1 MYLGNLESRG
11 QPALLSPVTAYAAA
25 RHRSRMRVVLRR
37 KHPSDNVLVN
47 EDQALARPTTKLN
60 CLELEQPGPCHELP
74 TPEVVR
80 AHFREP
86 ALYLALL
93 VVVKTH
99 GPSPTSALGGVRPA
113 LSHTHPVHN
122 IPLAIQT
129 VPAAP

>member
-1 MYLGNLESRG
+1 MNEFAQGFPRS
-11 QPALLSPVTAYAAA
+11 LLPD
-25 RHRSRMRVVLRR
+25 LRR
-37 KHPSDNVLVN
+37 AF
-47 EDQALARPTTKLN
+47 QASSTQLPN
-60 CLELEQPGPCHELP
+60 CFELEQPGPCHELP

-93 VVVKTH
+93 VVVKTY